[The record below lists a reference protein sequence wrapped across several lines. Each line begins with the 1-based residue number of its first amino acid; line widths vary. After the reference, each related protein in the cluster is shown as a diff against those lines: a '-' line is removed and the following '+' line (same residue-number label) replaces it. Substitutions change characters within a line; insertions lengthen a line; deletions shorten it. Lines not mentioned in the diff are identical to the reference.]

1 MRWNN
6 TPPSQKNSFVRFIT
20 VGRVQDK
27 RGILAR
33 IWETIAELLE
43 KLFSPTC
50 GYGVFKELETVTQK
64 SGVTTFAPSGNE
76 VVREKRIKEYLT
88 QLNCVATSG
97 ETELVNCFIS
107 ENIFY
112 RLVMK
117 NLIKLEMKTL
127 YYHFTDLNKKE
138 LP

>member
-1 MRWNN
+1 MW
-6 TPPSQKNSFVRFIT
+6 VR
-20 VGRVQDK
+20 R
-27 RGILAR
+27 
-33 IWETIAELLE
+33 
-43 KLFSPTC
+43 
-50 GYGVFKELETVTQK
+50 FKELETVTQK